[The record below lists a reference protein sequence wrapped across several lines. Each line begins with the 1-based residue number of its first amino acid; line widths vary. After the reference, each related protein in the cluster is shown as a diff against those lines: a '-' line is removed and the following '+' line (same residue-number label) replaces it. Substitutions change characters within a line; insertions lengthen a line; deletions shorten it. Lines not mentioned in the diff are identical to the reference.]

1 MLKIFLIAF
10 VALAAIVL
18 LKRIKPEFAL
28 LLKFA
33 VLLLLG
39 FLVFSEVSDA
49 VSEIFSFGE
58 RVSIDSE
65 MLKILLK
72 ALGLCLV
79 AQIASD
85 VCKDCGESYHV
96 NFLGGKTSCD
106 RCGGELYQRKDD
118 NEETVGNR
126 LKVYNEQTAPLIK
139 YYTEK
144 GVLLN
149 VDGEGTIDEVF
160 ARICDALRK

>member
-1 MLKIFLIAF
+1 MRKQTSPR
-10 VALAAIVL
+10 VTSST
-18 LKRIKPEFAL
+18 
-28 LLKFA
+28 
-33 VLLLLG
+33 
-39 FLVFSEVSDA
+39 VFPATCSRRRSWI
-49 VSEIFSFGE
+49 SSP
-58 RVSIDSE
+58 RSTRSSTC
-65 MLKILLK
+65 K
-72 ALGLCLV
+72 A
-79 AQIASD
+79 
-85 VCKDCGESYHV
+85 CGESYHV

-118 NEETVGNR
+118 NAETVGNR
-126 LKVYNEQTAPLIK
+126 LKVYTDQTAPLIK